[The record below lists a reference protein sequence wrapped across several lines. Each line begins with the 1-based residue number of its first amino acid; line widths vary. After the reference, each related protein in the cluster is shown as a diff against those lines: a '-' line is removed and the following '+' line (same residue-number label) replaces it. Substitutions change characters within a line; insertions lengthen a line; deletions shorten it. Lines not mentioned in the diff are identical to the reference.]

1 MMTAYRARSMRRR
14 GSSTDGMKLPLRSL
28 GIFNSRSPAW
38 VANKRLRCP
47 LRAVVRASL
56 RS

>member
-1 MMTAYRARSMRRR
+1 MTTAHRARSMRRR
-14 GSSTDGMKLPLRSL
+14 GSITDGMKLPLRSL

-47 LRAVVRASL
+47 LRSVMRPAL

>member
-1 MMTAYRARSMRRR
+1 MRRR
-14 GSSTDGMKLPLRSL
+14 GSSIDGKKLPLRSL
-28 GIFNSRSPAW
+28 GIFNSTSPAW

-47 LRAVVRASL
+47 LRSVTRMSL